1 MAEKKLESS
10 IRNKA
15 MDLLARRE
23 HSEQEL
29 RQKLKTRAYDADA
42 IDEALQA
49 LKADRLQSDER
60 FTESYVNH
68 RFNAGVGPLKIRY
81 ELRQK
86 GVSDELADVFLE
98 PLSDQWDE
106 LMTRQRA
113 RKFGA
118 PIPDDYAE
126 RMKQAR
132 FLQNRGFSPESVMRL
147 FR

>member
-1 MAEKKLESS
+1 MVEEPELVE
-10 IRNKA
+10 IRKKA

-29 RQKLKTRAYDADA
+29 RRKLISREFAD
-42 IDEALQA
+42 DSVDQVLDQ
-49 LKADRLQSDER
+49 LRQDRLQSDSR

-68 RFNAGVGPLKIRY
+68 RVNAGVGPLKIRY

-86 GVSDELADVFLE
+86 GIADRLAEEFLE
-98 PLSDQWDE
+98 VHADHWEAMMAQ
-106 LMTRQRA
+106 QRA
-113 RKFGA
+113 RKFGKTLPA
-118 PIPDDYAE
+118 GYAE

>member
-1 MAEKKLESS
+1 MNEAASRPD
-10 IRNKA
+10 IRKKA

-23 HSEQEL
+23 HSAQEL
-29 RQKLKTRAYDADA
+29 RQKLITREYNADE
-42 IDEALQA
+42 IEDVLQA
-49 LKADRLQSDER
+49 LKFDGLQSDLR

-68 RFNAGVGPLKIRY
+68 RVNAGIGPTKIRY

-86 GVSDELADVFLE
+86 GINDELADEFLQ
-98 PLSDQWDE
+98 PLSDCWE
-106 LMTRQRA
+106 AMMRQQRVK
-113 RKFGA
+113 KFGED
-118 PIPDDYAE
+118 IPGDYNA

>member
-1 MAEKKLESS
+1 MSEANSKVKA
-10 IRNKA
+10 RKKA

-29 RQKLKTRAYDADA
+29 RQKLETREYDADE
-42 IDEALQA
+42 IEDALHA
-49 LKADRLQSDER
+49 LKSDGLQSDLR
-60 FTESYVNH
+60 FSESYVNH
-68 RFNAGVGPLKIRY
+68 RVNAGLGPTKIRS

-86 GVSDELADVFLE
+86 GISDELADEFLG
-98 PLSDQWDE
+98 PFSDCWE
-106 LMTRQRA
+106 AMMREQRVK
-113 RKFGA
+113 KFGED
-118 PIPDDYAE
+118 IPDDYNA